1 MYNVRCVLPANCI
14 FCDETKISLSFTKA
28 IKIKR
33 ILRQNLYEFQY
44 HAISP
49 LYKYIY
55 YWKSVSDIQFS
66 SFYMAR
72 THITFNKVQHSCKI
86 FQISISNQHSCLSN
100 YISPTLTY
108 GLSYLLYTITI
119 LYAPQYD
126 YVAHYYKTF
135 VLLFTRKIS
144 TTQET
149 INYSR
154 EPRRILTCC
163 PL

>member
-100 YISPTLTY
+100 YQSYAHLRFILLIISNNNSIYTTIWLRCTL
-108 GLSYLLYTITI
+108 L
-119 LYAPQYD
+119 
-126 YVAHYYKTF
+126 
-135 VLLFTRKIS
+135 
-144 TTQET
+144 
-149 INYSR
+149 
-154 EPRRILTCC
+154 
-163 PL
+163 